1 MGPTGR
7 APFYPLGVVRLRK
20 TSPAQPGWTRRRAG
34 RGFYYLDQHGERLSA
49 EDTQR
54 VRDLVIPPAW
64 KDVWITPFPNG
75 HLQAVGTDDAGRRQY
90 LYHPEWRLR
99 RDAEKFDRMLLFGKG
114 LVKARE
120 LVLADLGREG
130 MPLERACAA
139 AVRLLDLGYFRIGND
154 VYADENGSYG
164 LTTLER
170 RHVKRH
176 QDRLVFTFTGKSG
189 VDHRIEIDDRTV
201 IEAVDIMRR
210 RRSKDDP
217 RLMAYR
223 NGRSWRAVIPDLV
236 NTYVRETT
244 GLESTAKD
252 FRTWHA
258 TVLAAAALAE
268 STEPGE
274 TKASRKR
281 AISGAMKEV
290 SEFLGNTPTLAR
302 SSYVDP
308 RVIEAYERGLTIAS
322 TTRRRHGTPDLRQ
335 AALERATLRLIKE
348 VDPR

>member
-1 MGPTGR
+1 M
-7 APFYPLGVVRLRK
+7 VRLRR
-20 TSPAQPGWTRRRAG
+20 TSPDQQGWTRRRAG
-34 RGFYYLDQHGERLSA
+34 KGFAYLDEAGQRLA
-49 EDTQR
+49 DEDAQR

-64 KDVWITPFPNG
+64 TDVWVTPYANG

-90 LYHPEWRLR
+90 LYHPDWRTR
-99 RDAEKFDRMLLFGKG
+99 RDAEKFERMLLFGKG

-154 VYADENGSYG
+154 VYADAHGSFG

-176 QDRLVFTFTGKSG
+176 QDRLVFAFIGKSG
-189 VDHRIEIDDRTV
+189 VEHRIEIDDETV
-201 IEAVDIMRR
+201 IEAVEIMRR
-210 RRSKDDP
+210 RRNRDDP
-217 RLMAYR
+217 RLLAYQSD
-223 NGRSWRAVIPDLV
+223 RSWRSIIPDLV
-236 NTYVRETT
+236 NDYVRAST
-244 GLESTAKD
+244 GLEATAKD

-268 STEPGE
+268 TPEPGE

-281 AISGAMKEV
+281 AVAGAMKEV
-290 SEFLGNTPTLAR
+290 AEFLGNTPTLAR

-308 RVIEAYERGLTIAS
+308 RVVEAYERGLTIAG
-322 TTRRRHGTPDLRQ
+322 TTRRAYDNPDERQ
-335 AALERATLRLIKE
+335 AALERATLRLIKQ
-348 VDPR
+348 VA